1 MPGENVLVVEDND
14 ILREGLVILLETEGF
29 QVRSAANGSSAL
41 EIMSVEP
48 PHLILSD
55 ISMPKMDGFQFYQLV
70 RSRPEWITIPFIF
83 LTARSE
89 RDDLFTSKKM
99 GAEDYLV
106 KPIDRQELVSTIR
119 SRLNRSQQLLLAQL
133 EQAYQGSLI
142 MLANAI
148 ELRDQYTRGHVER
161 VMKYSLLIADELG
174 LSPAQ
179 KKALEFGA
187 ILHDIGKI
195 YIHEHILSKAG
206 TLEEQEWAEMKRHT
220 SEGASLLFSIP
231 YLAPAI
237 PIIRSHHER
246 WDGKGY
252 PDGLSGEE
260 IPLGARIVA
269 IADSFDAMTSLRIYQ
284 NPVSFEMAKNE
295 ITNQSGTRY
304 DPRVVIAFTS
314 VFGKI
319 DNSSE

>member
-1 MPGENVLVVEDND
+1 MPGENILVVEDND
-14 ILREGLVILLETEGF
+14 ILRAGLVILLEAEGF
-29 QVRSAANGSSAL
+29 QVRSASNGSSAL
-41 EIMSVEP
+41 EIMSREP

-55 ISMPKMDGFQFYQLV
+55 ISMPKMDGFQFYNLV

-89 RDDLFTSKKM
+89 RDDLFASKKM

-106 KPIDRQELVSTIR
+106 KPIDRQELVATIR
-119 SRLNRSQQLLLAQL
+119 SRLNRSQQILLAQL
-133 EQAYQGSLI
+133 EQAYQSSLI
-142 MLANAI
+142 LLANAI

-161 VMKYSLLIADELG
+161 VMRTSLLIADQLG
-174 LSPAQ
+174 FTTAQ
-179 KKALEFGA
+179 KKSLEFGA

-195 YIHEHILSKAG
+195 YIPEQILSKAG
-206 TLEEQEWAEMKRHT
+206 TLEEPEWAEMKRHT
-220 SEGASLLFSIP
+220 TEGASLLTSIP

-237 PIIRSHHER
+237 PIIQSHHER

-252 PDGLSGEE
+252 PDGISGEA

-284 NPVSFEMAKNE
+284 NPVTFEAARDE
-295 ITNQSGTRY
+295 IVHQSGTRY
-304 DPRVVIAFTS
+304 DPQVVAAFIA
-314 VFGKI
+314 VFEKVI
-319 DNSSE
+319 QSLE